1 MNSVDQIISPIKNE
15 MMLFEQHFKETMHS
29 KVPLLD
35 KITNYVVKRKGK
47 QMRPM
52 FVFLSAK
59 MLGELNEKTFD
70 AAVLVELLHT
80 ATLVHDD
87 VVDDANERRGYFS
100 INALWKNKI
109 AVLVGDYMLSRI
121 LLLSLE
127 KENTDLL
134 KIVARSVREMS
145 EGELLQIEKARHLD
159 ITEEIYFEVIKKK
172 TASLIS
178 TCCESGALSVGA
190 NSYTQLM
197 FNFGELVGIAFQ
209 IKDDIFDYGSPDKI
223 GKPTGIDIREQK
235 MTLPLIYAINH
246 SSKENKKEL
255 LDIVRYKNEE
265 DTSIKRAVQLVLQ
278 SGGIEYAHEKMM
290 EYGRK
295 AIELL
300 TEIPESDAKNSLIGL
315 VHFTMNREK

>member
-15 MMLFEQHFKETMHS
+15 MMLFENHFKETMHS

-59 MLGELNEKTFD
+59 MLGEINEKTFD

-159 ITEEIYFEVIKKK
+159 ITEDIYFEVIKKK

-290 EYGRK
+290 EYGKK

-300 TEIPESDAKNSLIGL
+300 TEIPESDAKKSLIGL